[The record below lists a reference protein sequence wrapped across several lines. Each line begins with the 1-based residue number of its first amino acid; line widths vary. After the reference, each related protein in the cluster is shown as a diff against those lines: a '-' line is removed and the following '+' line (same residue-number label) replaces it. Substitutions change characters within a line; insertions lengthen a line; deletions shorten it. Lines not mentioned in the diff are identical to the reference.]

1 MEVTITGPGART
13 ITIPEPR
20 PNLMIVSGRHY
31 CRVEV
36 QAEQPRPALADAA
49 KASADELRAV
59 WGPFVGEAG
68 TYEVTGGNVITM
80 RPIAAKNPAAMAP
93 GAFITY
99 SVQTGRRHGLGDAA
113 AEPERPI
120 PQSIHHQSCA
130 RRTDASGGSV
140 MTRIRRASLLV
151 VLAHPDDEIFHGGV
165 LAHLSERG
173 VRVTLAC
180 ATDGEAGKPHPSVG
194 PVDDLGALRVEEL
207 ELSCARLGIEEPVLL
222 RFHDSARKE
231 RQRHDDPH
239 ALANVDM
246 LDVEAAIR
254 GIIADVKPQVIVT
267 FDPHGGYYHPDHVAI
282 QRATTAAFFSSG
294 GLGDEAPERLFY
306 ATMLRDVFRVFAE
319 ASRGRGIIDGL
330 DPDVFA
336 AVARNGRGVV
346 RRVTLSRSEVLRA

>member
-1 MEVTITGPGART
+1 MAFDRLLE
-13 ITIPEPR
+13 
-20 PNLMIVSGRHY
+20 
-31 CRVEV
+31 
-36 QAEQPRPALADAA
+36 
-49 KASADELRAV
+49 
-59 WGPFVGEAG
+59 
-68 TYEVTGGNVITM
+68 GN
-80 RPIAAKNPAAMAP
+80 
-93 GAFITY
+93 
-99 SVQTGRRHGLGDAA
+99 
-113 AEPERPI
+113 
-120 PQSIHHQSCA
+120 
-130 RRTDASGGSV
+130 V
-140 MTRIRRASLLV
+140 MTRIRRASLLIV
-151 VLAHPDDEIFHGGV
+151 SAHPDDEIFHGGV

-207 ELSCARLGIEEPVLL
+207 RLSCARLGIEEPLLL

-254 GIIADVKPQVIVT
+254 GIIADVKPHVIVT
-267 FDPHGGYYHPDHVAI
+267 FEPHGGYYHPDHLAI

-294 GLGDEAPERLFY
+294 VMGSEAPERLFY
-306 ATMLRDVFRVFAE
+306 GTMLRDVFRVFAD

-336 AVARNGRGVV
+336 TAPEMIAVSFDASPYLERKLSALAAHRSAFGVTPEILKDPPPGAAQMLQAFRPVLEREVFLLGGTRGPV
-346 RRVTLSRSEVLRA
+346 RRWPMPDFFDGLETAELRAMIGTIPAAKKSLA